1 MRVLAI
7 ETSCDETGV
16 AIVDGE
22 KTPNGFVFRV
32 LGSALLSQ
40 AELHA
45 PYGGVFPTLA
55 KREHEKNLPII
66 LEQALRAVSTSSDN
80 SSEKGPRVSPLAD
93 NLPVG
98 EAGPDSFSSEF
109 SSLVI
114 EQLKSLKIN
123 AIAVTNGPGL
133 EPALWT
139 GIVFAKQLAKE
150 TGLPLMGVNHMEGH
164 LLSSLAH
171 RSIGEGGPQ
180 KHSQILENMRIEYRL
195 EDVQFP
201 VLGLLISGGHT
212 EFVLM
217 KDWFEYEIV
226 GKTLDDAVG
235 EAFDK
240 VARLLDLPYPGGPQI
255 SKLADQ
261 HRQAEQKTLEKSP
274 GGGVPLFKGAKRL
287 LKSGAKDFS
296 KEFSV
301 ELPRPM
307 LTSKNCDMSFSGLKT
322 AALYALRK
330 AQDELPRKLSDE
342 EKQAF
347 AREFEDAVGDV
358 FVTKTRKALI
368 ETEAKTFVIGG
379 GVAAN
384 RYLRERLQ
392 SLVLKEFGDPSS
404 EQGIELRLPDLTIT
418 GDNATM
424 IAEAALTHLLT
435 HGIPHDQSEGLR
447 AEGSLSLDT
456 SH

>member
-16 AIVDGE
+16 AIVEGE
-22 KTPNGFVFRV
+22 KTPSGFVFRV

-40 AELHA
+40 AALHA

-55 KREHEKNLPII
+55 KREHEKNLPVI
-66 LEQALRAVSTSSDN
+66 LEQAIQAALANSEN

-98 EAGPDSFSSEF
+98 EAGPDHFSSEF
-109 SSLVI
+109 SSLA
-114 EQLKSLKIN
+114 LD
-123 AIAVTNGPGL
+123 AIAVTSGPGL

-139 GIVFAKQLAKE
+139 GITFAKQLARQ
-150 TGLPLMGVNHMEGH
+150 TGLPLMGTNHMEGH
-164 LLSSLAH
+164 LISSLAC
-171 RSIGEGGPQ
+171 RSFGEGG
-180 KHSQILENMRIEYRL
+180 LGTTYTL

-217 KDWFEYEIV
+217 RGWFDYEIV

-261 HRQAEQKTLEKSP
+261 ARKRFLEENPSSP
-274 GGGVPLFKGAKRL
+274 K
-287 LKSGAKDFS
+287 
-296 KEFSV
+296 
-301 ELPRPM
+301 LPRPM

-322 AALYALRK
+322 AALYALRGKELSGDEK
-330 AQDELPRKLSDE
+330 A
-342 EKQAF
+342 AF

-368 ETEAKTFVIGG
+368 ESDAKTFVIGG

-392 SLVLKEFGDPSS
+392 ALVLEEFP
-404 EQGIELRLPDLTIT
+404 EAKLCLPDISIT

-424 IAEAALTHLLT
+424 IAEAALTHLLAR
-435 HGIPHDQSEGLR
+435 GIPKDQSETLR
-447 AEGSLSLDT
+447 AEGSLGL
-456 SH
+456 